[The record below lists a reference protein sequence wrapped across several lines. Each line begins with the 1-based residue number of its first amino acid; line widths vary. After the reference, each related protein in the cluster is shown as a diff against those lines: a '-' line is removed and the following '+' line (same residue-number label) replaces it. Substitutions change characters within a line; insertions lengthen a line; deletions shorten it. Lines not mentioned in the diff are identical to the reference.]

1 MRRTVDDF
9 GGGIGE
15 ASLSV
20 LLELWTILGT
30 YREAMVLIGG
40 WAPYFILK
48 QYQEP
53 ENPFQHVGSIDI
65 DVALNPAAIG
75 PREYATIA
83 ELITRRGYKPR
94 LNRLGKP
101 IEFAFER
108 DTALPGATGK
118 AVVEVDFL
126 APEYGGTGRSRR
138 HQVIQDDLLA
148 RKARGADVVFEH
160 NFPFRLAGFLPNGAE
175 ASVEIR
181 VADVVGCLT
190 TKGIAI
196 GQRYAEKDAYDIYAV
211 VANCKNGPR
220 DVAAEVAPF
229 LDNSLVQEAMGN
241 IADKFQT
248 IRAPGPLWVADFLG
262 TSAQERERVAADAYV
277 EVMTFL
283 ESIGFKTGD
292 ETQGS
297 SSTSREDEQRRRRS

>member
-1 MRRTVDDF
+1 MPRTVADF
-9 GGGIGE
+9 GREIGE

-20 LLELWTILGT
+20 LLELWTILGA

-53 ENPFQHVGSIDI
+53 DNPFQHVGSIDI

-75 PREYATIA
+75 RREYATIV
-83 ELITRRGYKPR
+83 ELITRRGYSPR

-101 IEFAFER
+101 VEFAFER
-108 DTALPGATGK
+108 EIELPGATGK
-118 AVVEVDFL
+118 AVVEIDFL
-126 APEYGGTGRSRR
+126 APEYGGTGRTRR
-138 HQVIQDDLLA
+138 HQVVQDDLLA

-160 NFPFRLAGFLPNGAE
+160 NFPFQLAGFLPNGAE
-175 ASVEIR
+175 VSAEIR

-190 TKGIAI
+190 TKGMAI

-211 VANCKNGPR
+211 VGNHRGGPR

-229 LDNSLVQEAMGN
+229 LGNSLVHEAMGN
-241 IADKFQT
+241 IAEKFQT

-262 TSAQERERVAADAYV
+262 ASAQERERIAADAYV
-277 EVMTFL
+277 QVRTFL
-283 ESIGFKTGD
+283 EGIGLDLGGAT
-292 ETQGS
+292 TGS
-297 SSTSREDEQRRRRS
+297 SSTENKQAE

>member
-1 MRRTVDDF
+1 MKRRTADDF
-9 GGGIGE
+9 GGGTGG

-20 LLELWTILGT
+20 LLELWIILGA

-48 QYQEP
+48 RYQETD
-53 ENPFQHVGSIDI
+53 NPFQHVGSIDI

-75 PREYATIA
+75 AREYATIA
-83 ELITRRGYKPR
+83 ELITRRGYRPR

-108 DTALPGATGK
+108 EV
-118 AVVEVDFL
+118 AVSGDADAAIVEVDFL
-126 APEYGGTGRSRR
+126 APEYGGTGRGRR
-138 HQVIQDDLLA
+138 HQVVQDDLLA
-148 RKARGADVVFEH
+148 RKARGADVVFDH
-160 NFPFRLAGFLPNGAE
+160 NFPFRVTDLLPNGAE

-211 VANCKNGPR
+211 VANYKKGPR
-220 DVAAEVAPF
+220 DSAAEVVPF
-229 LDNSLVQEAMGN
+229 LDNGLVHEAMTN
-241 IADKFQT
+241 IADKFHS
-248 IRAPGPLWVADFLG
+248 IRAPGPQWVADFLATG
-262 TSAQERERVAADAYV
+262 PQERERVAADAYAQV
-277 EVMTFL
+277 TAFL
-283 ESIGFKTGD
+283 EETGIRTANEVQD
-292 ETQGS
+292 S
-297 SSTSREDEQRRRRS
+297 SSAAREDEE

>member
-1 MRRTVDDF
+1 MMPRTVADF
-9 GGGIGE
+9 GGEIGE

-20 LLELWTILGT
+20 LLELWTTLGV
-30 YREAMVLIGG
+30 YRNAMVLIGG

-53 ENPFQHVGSIDI
+53 GNPFQHIGSIDI

-83 ELITRRGYKPR
+83 ELITRRGYRPR

-108 DTALPGATGK
+108 ETELPGARGK

-138 HQVIQDDLLA
+138 HQVVQDDLFA
-148 RKARGADVVFEH
+148 RKARGADVVFQH
-160 NFPFRLAGFLPNGAE
+160 NFPFPLAGFLPNGAE
-175 ASVEIR
+175 VSAEIR

-211 VANCKNGPR
+211 VANYKNGPL

-229 LDNSLVQEAMGN
+229 LGNSLVYEAMGN
-241 IADKFQT
+241 ITEKFQT
-248 IRAPGPLWVADFLG
+248 IRASGPLWVADFLG
-262 TSAQERERVAADAYV
+262 ASAQERERIAADAYV
-277 EVMTFL
+277 QVTTFL
-283 ESIGFKTGD
+283 EGIGLDLGGAT
-292 ETQGS
+292 TGS
-297 SSTSREDEQRRRRS
+297 SSTENEQAE

>member
-1 MRRTVDDF
+1 MPRTVDDF

-20 LLELWTILGT
+20 LLELWTTLGT

-48 QYQEP
+48 QYQQP
-53 ENPFQHVGSIDI
+53 DNPFQHVGSIDI
-65 DVALNPAAIG
+65 DVALNPAAISR
-75 PREYATIA
+75 REYATIV
-83 ELITRRGYKPR
+83 ELITRRGYGPR

-101 IEFAFER
+101 VEFAFER
-108 DTALPGATGK
+108 EIKMPGATGK
-118 AVVEVDFL
+118 AIVEVDFL

-138 HQVIQDDLLA
+138 HQVVQDDLLA

-160 NFPFRLAGFLPNGAE
+160 NFPFRLVGVLPDGAD
-175 ASVEIR
+175 AVVEVH

-211 VANCKNGPR
+211 VANYRGGPR
-220 DVAAEVAPF
+220 DAAAEVAPH
-229 LDNSLVQEAMGN
+229 LAQVLVREAMES
-241 IADKFQT
+241 IAERFRT
-248 IRAPGPLWVADFLG
+248 IRSAGPLWVADFVSA
-262 TSAQERERVAADAYV
+262 SAQERERIAADAYV
-277 EVMTFL
+277 QVTTFL
-283 ESIGFKTGD
+283 DGIGLDSG
-292 ETQGS
+292 GAIAG
-297 SSTSREDEQRRRRS
+297 

>member
-1 MRRTVDDF
+1 MPRTVDDF

-20 LLELWTILGT
+20 LLELWTILGA

-40 WAPYFILK
+40 WTPYFILK

-53 ENPFQHVGSIDI
+53 DNPFQHVGSIDI
-65 DVALNPAAIG
+65 DVALNPAAISR
-75 PREYATIA
+75 REYATIA
-83 ELITRRGYKPR
+83 ELITRRGYRPR

-108 DTALPGATGK
+108 EIDLSGATGK

-138 HQVIQDDLLA
+138 HQVVQDDLLA

-160 NFPFRLAGFLPNGAE
+160 NFSFPLAGFLPNGAE
-175 ASVEIR
+175 VSAEIR

-190 TKGIAI
+190 TKGMAI

-211 VANCKNGPR
+211 VANYKGGPR

-229 LDNSLVQEAMGN
+229 LGNSLIQEAMGN
-241 IADKFQT
+241 IANKFQT
-248 IRAPGPLWVADFLG
+248 IRASGPLWVADFLG
-262 TSAQERERVAADAYV
+262 TSAEERERIAADAYAQV
-277 EVMTFL
+277 ATFL
-283 ESIGFKTGD
+283 ETINLN
-292 ETQGS
+292 
-297 SSTSREDEQRRRRS
+297 SRG